1 MENCEE
7 GICAEDFKVP
17 LKNIVKENE
26 ESEEKIWTKETKIG
40 PGKINWRAL
49 AVEFTWKNIWTSREW
64 KEIGKHFLFSF
75 FTGFLFSALDVGTDG
90 WSGFTFIF
98 GTDYIK
104 NVAGSDDTSVA
115 NKNACKYIGR
125 FVIVAENGSE
135 SVEYYQYRCF
145 EKDSVWGSMTLA
157 FMFIPGLWGS
167 FIWFGLAEQFNL
179 CLFATLYIL
188 SLPLFPLVVIGTKL
202 LGLINPGPEMKKL
215 LAIVTSM
222 EGKYESTMQFGLQ
235 LFIVMSRKDRMPSNL
250 QWVTLLTSFLMLN
263 KTGIES
269 YLMYDKPSQDIKKTV
284 QKIAGLLPMFLT
296 ATAFKLVSGAL
307 LCVIFSWWIIPVY
320 IIMCCSGWGV
330 VICHV
335 KDRRLRHLYKVG
347 LGLHPIALSRVQPK
361 VKVLKDFDEL
371 MELKGKKYTFTGR
384 ERMQQLFFA
393 NLGWFVGTSIFLITA
408 IIMALTCPNT
418 SFPTL
423 GFSNENGTTALAKYY
438 KLSDSAIV
446 SEDGPTTGFKILLP
460 VLLACGLTSLGLIY
474 WELIRTKDDTDDD
487 EEDQE
492 EPTDDCQDESAMELE

>member
-1 MENCEE
+1 
-7 GICAEDFKVP
+7 
-17 LKNIVKENE
+17 
-26 ESEEKIWTKETKIG
+26 
-40 PGKINWRAL
+40 
-49 AVEFTWKNIWTSREW
+49 
-64 KEIGKHFLFSF
+64 
-75 FTGFLFSALDVGTDG
+75 
-90 WSGFTFIF
+90 
-98 GTDYIK
+98 
-104 NVAGSDDTSVA
+104 
-115 NKNACKYIGR
+115 
-125 FVIVAENGSE
+125 
-135 SVEYYQYRCF
+135 
-145 EKDSVWGSMTLA
+145 
-157 FMFIPGLWGS
+157 
-167 FIWFGLAEQFNL
+167 
-179 CLFATLYIL
+179 
-188 SLPLFPLVVIGTKL
+188 
-202 LGLINPGPEMKKL
+202 
-215 LAIVTSM
+215 
-222 EGKYESTMQFGLQ
+222 
-235 LFIVMSRKDRMPSNL
+235 MPSNL

-347 LGLHPIALSRVQPK
+347 LAVDPIALNRVRPK
-361 VKVLKDFDEL
+361 LKVLKDFDEL

-423 GFSNENGTTALAKYY
+423 SFSNENGTTALAKYY